1 MNAMAFCVGTKAAC
15 GVPMQVRQC
24 ASTPEMWAKVTSPTP
39 LASGANT
46 TYLCVRYRP
55 TSTMPGIA
63 GNYRIPAVVRWRW
76 KPNDETMWVAC
87 PAGCCEV
94 YGIT

>member
-1 MNAMAFCVGTKAAC
+1 
-15 GVPMQVRQC
+15 
-24 ASTPEMWAKVTSPTP
+24 
-39 LASGANT
+39 
-46 TYLCVRYRP
+46 
-55 TSTMPGIA
+55 MPGIA